1 MERIEYEIYE
11 AVAEHNHEKLIECIQ
26 RAIVSAARSIM
37 DSCSMDC
44 PHGKGEL
51 RFDSFEIFG

>member
-1 MERIEYEIYE
+1 MERTEYEIYE

-51 RFDSFEIFG
+51 RF